1 MTVQIY
7 VNQMALSLNIE
18 LFIIN
23 TYIYTVVL
31 MIHCLVYSLV
41 EGTVLLFWCYDF
53 FCWVGFCWYLLW
65 LYWYSI
71 IGTMQLW

>member
-1 MTVQIY
+1 MFCKKQMTVQIY

-41 EGTVLLFWCYDF
+41 EGTVLLF
-53 FCWVGFCWYLLW
+53 
-65 LYWYSI
+65 
-71 IGTMQLW
+71 